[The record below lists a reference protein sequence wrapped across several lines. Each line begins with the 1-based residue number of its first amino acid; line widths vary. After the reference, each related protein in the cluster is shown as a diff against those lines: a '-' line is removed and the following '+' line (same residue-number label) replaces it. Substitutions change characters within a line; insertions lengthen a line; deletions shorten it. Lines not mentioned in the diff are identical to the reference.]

1 MPTYRLFTLRLWVI
15 RCQWVQRPLGGRSL
29 SVWAE
34 RTDSEVGCFQLLCV
48 GSRVGEPL
56 TGGGSFAVRR
66 RALVT
71 LLLTVRPP
79 THNAPGLIGSCTNS
93 SYEDMGRSAAVAK
106 QALAHGLKCK
116 SQFTI
121 TPGSEQIRATIE
133 RDGYVSARTPRPCSP
148 PSLCQGTWL
157 PQPCTQGPVPRG
169 SRQPAPDP
177 SPSPL
182 PATGTDPEGC
192 GWHRPGQCLRPLHWP
207 VGQVRSTGFS
217 FLMYFFN

>member
-1 MPTYRLFTLRLWVI
+1 M
-15 RCQWVQRPLGGRSL
+15 
-29 SVWAE
+29 
-34 RTDSEVGCFQLLCV
+34 EVGCFQLLSV

-56 TGGGSFAVRR
+56 TGCGSFAVRR
-66 RALVT
+66 RALVP

-148 PSLCQGTWL
+148 TIPLRRNVAATALYAGACAPGF
-157 PQPCTQGPVPRG
+157 P
-169 SRQPAPDP
+169 PACP
-177 SPSPL
+177 
-182 PATGTDPEGC
+182 
-192 GWHRPGQCLRPLHWP
+192 
-207 VGQVRSTGFS
+207 
-217 FLMYFFN
+217 